1 MRQHRWQERQQA
13 QQWWRE
19 GEARRRWV
27 VQQEMRQD
35 SMVDLHRCRGQL
47 QELRWRGVVGLLQMQ
62 GMLQRMLR
70 EQEERVRWR
79 CRQQRARQRELRVVR
94 EVEQARQTHDKLR
107 HWLQVLP

>member
-1 MRQHRWQERQQA
+1 M
-13 QQWWRE
+13 
-19 GEARRRWV
+19 
-27 VQQEMRQD
+27 QQEMRRD
-35 SMVDLHRCRGQL
+35 SKVDLHRRRGQP
-47 QELRWRGVVGLLQMQ
+47 QELQWRGVVGPLQMQ
-62 GMLQRMLR
+62 GRQRHMQQ